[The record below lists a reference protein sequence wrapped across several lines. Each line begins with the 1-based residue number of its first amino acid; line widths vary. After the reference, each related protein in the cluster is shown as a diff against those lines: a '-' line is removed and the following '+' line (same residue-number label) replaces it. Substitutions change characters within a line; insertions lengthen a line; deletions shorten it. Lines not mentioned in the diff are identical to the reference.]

1 MPTFPSEDWLR
12 SYKDAI
18 NASDEH
24 KRAAADWEGDVSLVI
39 EAEPEKGL
47 EEHLYAW
54 LDLWHGECR
63 EVKVVSIDEAERAR
77 FVIAAP
83 YSRWKD
89 VIRGKLEPIRG
100 MREGKL
106 RLAGDLPAITEYAQ
120 AADLLV
126 RLAASIPTDF
136 PDE

>member
-1 MPTFPSEDWLR
+1 MPRFPSDEWFQAFA
-12 SYKDAI
+12 DAV
-18 NASDEH
+18 NASAEH
-24 KRAAADWEGDVSLVI
+24 REAAAGWEGDVTLVV
-39 EAEPEKGL
+39 EADPERGID
-47 EEHLYAW
+47 EDVYAW

-63 EVKVVSIDEAERAR
+63 QAKVVSVDEGERAR

-89 VIRGKLEPIRG
+89 VIRGRLDPVRG

-106 RLAGDLPAITEYAQ
+106 RLSGDLPAIVEHAK

-126 RLAASIPTDF
+126 RVASSIPTEF

>member
-1 MPTFPSEDWLR
+1 MPRFPSVEWLYAF
-12 SYKDAI
+12 SDAI
-18 NASDEH
+18 NAHPEH
-24 KRAAADWEGDVSLVI
+24 REAAADWEGDVTLVV
-39 EAEPEKGL
+39 EAEPDRGIDETV
-47 EEHLYAW
+47 YAW

-63 EVKVVSIDEAERAR
+63 AAKVVSVDEGERAR
-77 FVIAAP
+77 FVISAP

-89 VIRGKLEPIRG
+89 VIRGKLDPIRG

-106 RLAGDLPAITEYAQ
+106 RLSGDLPAIVQHAR

-126 RLAASIPTDF
+126 RLAASIPTEF

>member
-1 MPTFPSEDWLR
+1 MPRFPSAEWLEAF
-12 SYKDAI
+12 KDAI
-18 NASDEH
+18 NARPEH
-24 KRAAADWEGDVSLVI
+24 RELARDWEGDVTLVV
-39 EAEPEKGL
+39 EAEPERGL
-47 EEHLYAW
+47 IENVYAW

-63 EVKVVSIDEAERAR
+63 QAKVVSIDEGERAR
-77 FVIAAP
+77 FVISAP
-83 YSRWKD
+83 YTRWKD

-106 RLAGDLPAITEYAQ
+106 RLSGDLPAIVEYAR

-126 RLAASIPTDF
+126 RLAASIPTEF